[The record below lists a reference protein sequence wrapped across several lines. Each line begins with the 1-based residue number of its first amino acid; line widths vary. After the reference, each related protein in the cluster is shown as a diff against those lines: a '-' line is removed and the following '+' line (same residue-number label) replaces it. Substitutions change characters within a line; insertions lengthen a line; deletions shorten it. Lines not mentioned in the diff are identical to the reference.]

1 MGINVLSLFDGISC
15 GRVALE
21 RAGIKVDK
29 YFASEVDKHAIKVS
43 KDNWD
48 DIIHIGDV
56 TKVCYKDGVLYNEE
70 GSVFEGKIDLVI
82 GGSPCFVAGTIVL
95 TQDGMKNIEDVSVGD
110 VVLTHTNSWKP
121 VLKTGGQTSRD
132 TYDIKVQGILP
143 TTTTAEHPYFIR
155 SCKRQGKNNS
165 KCFSEP
171 GWKPVKD
178 IVKGDY
184 VGIPIIQEAEN
195 PLSITEEEAFI
206 LGRYI
211 ADGHTRKDYRT
222 TENRPDDRHW
232 QMILSIGSHK
242 LEMFTGKIK
251 QHFSCYE
258 HTKSVH
264 RVVFSSK
271 RLVELAETHCGVG
284 AENKHISPQ
293 LLKLPVHVLSKVLEG
308 ILSGDGSVRNGV
320 YRVTTISKL
329 LVNSIQL
336 AVGKVYEE
344 VGSVEMTKRP
354 STTVI
359 CGRTVNQKDTYT
371 ISFRKGVKK
380 QSHFKK
386 IGEHLW
392 TPIKSVKCVGETI
405 MVFNL
410 EVADDNSYTA
420 NNAVVHNCQGFSMSG
435 KQLAFDDP
443 RSVLYFEYERIVKE
457 ILTENPSAK
466 FLLENVRMNK
476 KHSTVISERLG
487 VLPIAINSA
496 LVSAQNR
503 HRLYWTNID
512 DVEQPKDSGICLQD
526 IIEFVVDEKYNLTD
540 KARKYILDEE
550 RLRKKRVVINGG
562 KSICLCAR
570 YLALNGTFLCIDANG
585 KIAEDKT
592 GALLSRYYKGV
603 ASFGGDPFVIGSQ
616 DSETFT
622 LRKLTP
628 IECERLQTLPDN
640 YTKAVSNSQ
649 RYKALGNGWTVDVIA
664 HIFKNIKEKH
674 ERERQEGDVQ

>member
-29 YFASEVDKHAIKVS
+29 YFASEIDKHAIKVS
-43 KDNWD
+43 KDNYG

-82 GGSPCFVAGTIVL
+82 GGSP
-95 TQDGMKNIEDVSVGD
+95 
-110 VVLTHTNSWKP
+110 
-121 VLKTGGQTSRD
+121 
-132 TYDIKVQGILP
+132 
-143 TTTTAEHPYFIR
+143 
-155 SCKRQGKNNS
+155 
-165 KCFSEP
+165 
-171 GWKPVKD
+171 
-178 IVKGDY
+178 
-184 VGIPIIQEAEN
+184 
-195 PLSITEEEAFI
+195 
-206 LGRYI
+206 
-211 ADGHTRKDYRT
+211 
-222 TENRPDDRHW
+222 
-232 QMILSIGSHK
+232 
-242 LEMFTGKIK
+242 
-251 QHFSCYE
+251 
-258 HTKSVH
+258 
-264 RVVFSSK
+264 
-271 RLVELAETHCGVG
+271 
-284 AENKHISPQ
+284 
-293 LLKLPVHVLSKVLEG
+293 
-308 ILSGDGSVRNGV
+308 
-320 YRVTTISKL
+320 
-329 LVNSIQL
+329 
-336 AVGKVYEE
+336 
-344 VGSVEMTKRP
+344 
-354 STTVI
+354 
-359 CGRTVNQKDTYT
+359 
-371 ISFRKGVKK
+371 
-380 QSHFKK
+380 
-386 IGEHLW
+386 
-392 TPIKSVKCVGETI
+392 
-405 MVFNL
+405 
-410 EVADDNSYTA
+410 
-420 NNAVVHNCQGFSMSG
+420 CQGFSMSG

-592 GALLSRYYKGV
+592 GTLLSRYYKGV